1 MYAITDSQTIVR
13 ASGATA
19 PVLLLRLS
27 RPAILTMQKHYISA
41 SQLLEDSYRMAW
53 KVYQSGFRPDY
64 IVGVWRGGA
73 PVGIA
78 VQELLDVLGVKAD
91 HIAIRTSSYT
101 GIGER
106 NRHVLVHGLNYL
118 IRRLE
123 SEDSLLIV
131 DDVHDTGLSIDQT
144 IKDLTAACKKNSP
157 EIRIATPYYKP
168 GNNKTERVPD
178 SYVHETDDW
187 LVFPH
192 ELDGLTTEEIRS
204 NKPELADFLTEM
216 EPLLAK

>member
-1 MYAITDSQTIVR
+1 MH
-13 ASGATA
+13 
-19 PVLLLRLS
+19 
-27 RPAILTMQKHYISA
+27 KHYISA

-53 KVYQSGFRPDY
+53 QIYESGFRPDY

-78 VQELLDVLGVKAD
+78 VQELLDVLGVKCD

-118 IRRLE
+118 IKRVE

-144 IKDLTAACKKNSP
+144 IKDLVAACKKNSP

-168 GNNKTERVPD
+168 GNNKTDRVPD
-178 SYVHETDDW
+178 YYVHETDDW

-192 ELDGLTTEEIRS
+192 ELDGLTTEEIRE
-204 NKPELADFLTEM
+204 NKPELAGFLANM
-216 EPLLAK
+216 EHLLKA